1 MKRICALLFVL
12 AVFAGTAA
20 AEVRE
25 FSKLSINIPEGWSA
39 EEIAGTVAAIKD
51 DKTASYTVS
60 VEPFT
65 DGHNLAEMAQ
75 IYSQS
80 FKGTAP
86 AKAAN
91 GSYLFLFNEG
101 NTQAIISASAKGT
114 SYVLVTMTGLM
125 NAPDDFK
132 SMASSMVFKQ

>member
-1 MKRICALLFVL
+1 MKRICALLAAL
-12 AVFAGTAA
+12 ALMAGTAS

-39 EEIAGTVAAIKD
+39 EEISGTVAAIKD

-60 VEPFT
+60 VEPFE
-65 DGHNLAEMAQ
+65 DGLNLREMAN
-75 IYSQS
+75 IYSRS

-86 AKAAN
+86 ESAPN
-91 GSYLFLFNEG
+91 GSYMFTFNDG
-101 NTQAIISASAKGT
+101 NSQAVISSKGT

-125 NAPDDFK
+125 NAPADFQD
-132 SMASSMVFKQ
+132 MAASMVFKQ

>member
-1 MKRICALLFVL
+1 MKRLCALIFVL
-12 AVFAGTAA
+12 AVLAGTAS
-20 AEVRE
+20 AEVKE

-39 EEIAGTVAAIKD
+39 EEISGTVAAVKD

-80 FKGTAP
+80 FKGTKPEPAP
-86 AKAAN
+86 N
-91 GSYLFLFNEG
+91 GSYMFMFNDG
-101 NTQAIISASAKGT
+101 ASQAVISSMGT

-132 SMASSMVFKQ
+132 AMASSMVFKQ